1 MAERLPRTPDLA
13 AHVLGRLDGQRATA
27 VERRLAASPCL
38 RVEAEEL
45 REVAQ
50 MLQGTVPSA
59 LPVELEDRVL
69 AAIAATPQGGDAA
82 RAAETAALR
91 DDLAGPRAERA
102 RRVSGRPLRV
112 AAAVAATAVV
122 AFGLG
127 SLTGDDGPAPAALPV
142 ELQAQ
147 LTSAAGSVAASAAV
161 VVRKGATGRIVTLE
175 SSTLPVLP
183 TGVYYE
189 LWFVGP
195 GDRPGAPQRISA
207 GTFHPDEAGASKVTF
222 HAAVDPA
229 KYPGV
234 AVTREPGDGNPAPS
248 GPDLVRSG
256 G

>member
-13 AHVLGRLDGQRATA
+13 AHVLGRLDGPRAAA

-38 RVEAEEL
+38 RVEADEL
-45 REVAQ
+45 REIAQ

-59 LPVELEDRVL
+59 LPEGLEEWVFAAVAAAPQREEAETGAPPADELAPRR
-69 AAIAATPQGGDAA
+69 AA
-82 RAAETAALR
+82 RA
-91 DDLAGPRAERA
+91 
-102 RRVSGRPLRV
+102 RRPGARPLQV

-127 SLTGDDGPAPAALPV
+127 TLTGDDGGPGSPSLPV
-142 ELQAQ
+142 ELQAN
-147 LTSAAGSVAASAAV
+147 LSGGAGSAAGLAASV
-161 VVRKGATGRIVTLE
+161 VVRKGGTGRIVTLE
-175 SSTLPVLP
+175 SSTLPALP
-183 TGVYYE
+183 KGVYYE

-207 GTFHPDEAGASKVTF
+207 GTFHPDDAGASDVTF

-256 G
+256 

>member
-1 MAERLPRTPDLA
+1 MAERLPRTTDLA
-13 AHVLGRLDGQRATA
+13 AHVLGRLDGQRAAA

-38 RVEAEEL
+38 RVEADEL
-45 REVAQ
+45 REVTQ
-50 MLQGTVPSA
+50 MLHGTVPSA
-59 LPVELEDRVL
+59 LPAELESRVF
-69 AAIAATPQGGDAA
+69 AAIAATPQREEAVDVPGPAA
-82 RAAETAALR
+82 PVDELAQRRAHRGRLATGRALRVGAAL
-91 DDLAGPRAERA
+91 
-102 RRVSGRPLRV
+102 
-112 AAAVAATAVV
+112 AATAVV

-127 SLTGDDGPAPAALPV
+127 TLTGDDGPGGTPLPV

-147 LTSAAGSVAASAAV
+147 LGSAGGSVALAAAV

-175 SSTLPVLP
+175 SSTLPALP

-195 GDRPGAPQRISA
+195 DDRPGAPQRISA
-207 GTFHPDEAGASKVTF
+207 GTFHPDEAGASDVTF

-256 G
+256 R